1 MGLGRDLAK
10 LKYIARNE
18 LDANY
23 LRVILGHLQDFGS
36 RVERAEPVRLSVL
49 INKRVTDLR

>member
-10 LKYIARNE
+10 LKYIGLNE

-23 LRVILGHLQDFGS
+23 LRIILSHLQDFGS
-36 RVERAEPVRLSVL
+36 RVERAEPIRLSVL
-49 INKRVTDLR
+49 ANKRVTDLR